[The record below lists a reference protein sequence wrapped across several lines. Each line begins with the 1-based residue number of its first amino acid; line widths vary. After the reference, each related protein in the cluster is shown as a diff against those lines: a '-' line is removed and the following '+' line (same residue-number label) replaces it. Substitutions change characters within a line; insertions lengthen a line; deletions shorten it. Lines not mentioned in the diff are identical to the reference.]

1 MFCTLAGS
9 LVVSALLN
17 SQYTEFHLEC
27 RLRPMY
33 TVRWLL
39 TSDTPEP
46 PLKITPTNRRLAYG
60 GLLKFAD
67 ADSQE
72 KRVIVGLA

>member
-1 MFCTLAGS
+1 VLEYKGLLLLYPLLA

-17 SQYTEFHLEC
+17 SQYTEFHLER
-27 RLRPMY
+27 RLRPAY

-46 PLKITPTNRRLAYG
+46 PLKSSYIIYTSTFNKTY
-60 GLLKFAD
+60 K
-67 ADSQE
+67 E
-72 KRVIVGLA
+72 KP